1 MIMLRDLLLAVR
13 PFPSS
18 YLLADNSFA
27 MSTETSSLAKKAGVI
42 RDV

>member
-1 MIMLRDLLLAVR
+1 MLEDLSLAVR
-13 PFPSS
+13 PSLCT

-27 MSTETSSLAKKAGVI
+27 MSTETSSLAKKAGEI